1 MSIDHSPRQRT
12 VEVEK
17 NHTNRNFLLGG
28 AGVAAALVVGA
39 GAFGLTNSTSN
50 EAPVSSGFGGSG
62 ESSVIFDDACA
73 GRSDIIDTSELMSA
87 ASSVSSKQDVIAGM
101 SDTAVMRAENM
112 GSRPVEISASQKDTL
127 LASLE
132 ASVLANEDG
141 HDFSEGL
148 RQGSYDVVWYGEV
161 DTKRVINNQAG
172 DDEGFCIAGN
182 P

>member
-1 MSIDHSPRQRT
+1 MSIDHSPRQKT
-12 VEVEK
+12 VEIEK
-17 NHTNRNFLLGG
+17 SHIGRNIAIGG
-28 AGVAAALVVGA
+28 VATAVVAGVF
-39 GAFGLTNSTSN
+39 FGLNKNTSN
-50 EAPVSSGFGGSG
+50 EVSVSSGFGGSS
-62 ESSVIFDDACA
+62 ESNVIFDDACA

-132 ASVLANEDG
+132 ASVLVNEDG

-148 RQGSYDVVWYGEV
+148 RQGSYDVVWYGEI